1 MTLTHE
7 EDRVVQRINSYFR
20 SPKMSLRDKVF
31 NAKLIAVHDLE
42 SENFVN
48 DTERQRLTHYTSILD
63 NIMQKLDA

>member
-7 EDRVVQRINSYFR
+7 ENRIVEKIDSYFR

-42 SENFVN
+42 LNNFVN
-48 DTERQRLTHYTSILD
+48 DSEKERLTHYRSVLD
-63 NIMQKLDA
+63 NIMQKLNA